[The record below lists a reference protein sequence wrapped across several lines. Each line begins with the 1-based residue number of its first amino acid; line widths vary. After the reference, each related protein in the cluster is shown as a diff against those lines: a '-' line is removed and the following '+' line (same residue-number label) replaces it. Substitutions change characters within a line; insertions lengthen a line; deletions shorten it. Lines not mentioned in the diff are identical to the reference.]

1 MIAASA
7 QISNKTPQA
16 QQSAAARMD
25 DKFLLCEEWV
35 RLATELE
42 PTMHITPEQAVEMY
56 ARFLKARYGAAA
68 RKFTEEKISQLRST
82 GDMEGVRVWGEVARR
97 V

>member
-1 MIAASA
+1 
-7 QISNKTPQA
+7 
-16 QQSAAARMD
+16 MD
-25 DKFLLCEEWV
+25 DKFFICEEWA
-35 RLATELE
+35 RLATGLE

-56 ARFLKARYGAAA
+56 ARLLKARYGAAA
-68 RKFTEEKISQLRST
+68 RKFSEDKITQLRSI